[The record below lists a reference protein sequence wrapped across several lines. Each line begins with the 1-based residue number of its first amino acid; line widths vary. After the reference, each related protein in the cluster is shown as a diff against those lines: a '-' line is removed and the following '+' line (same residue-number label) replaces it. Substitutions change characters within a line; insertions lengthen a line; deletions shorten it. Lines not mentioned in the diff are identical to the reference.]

1 VQSAIGPSGN
11 LLPAAARTAAAAA
24 FSRLVTI
31 PAIDRS
37 VATRF
42 KWHCCRL
49 AATRTNH
56 RCTLCRSRTVAG
68 PPLVVLL
75 CLTASLATLWGR
87 ITTFLKERLISSGE
101 GEVLPAIAARKLNIS
116 GHGSPRGN
124 CTAQYAFVCKYSFE
138 IKKLVPESGF
148 LVYRDCCWTG
158 YWRTCW
164 CHEWALN
171 WGDWGDKRPW
181 LLRGRS
187 ISMKF
192 PLTISRSKKDRTFIE
207 HLQYTVVWW
216 GIPMLL
222 LELVGIPWRE
232 WSLCC

>member
-1 VQSAIGPSGN
+1 MQRTIGPSRN
-11 LLPAAARTAAAAA
+11 LLPGAARTAAATALA
-24 FSRLVTI
+24 RLVTI
-31 PAIDRS
+31 PAVDRS

-101 GEVLPAIAARKLNIS
+101 GEVLPAIATRKLNIS

-124 CTAQYAFVCKYSFE
+124 CTAQYAFVCKY
-138 IKKLVPESGF
+138 ILLKLKNLCSERIYGLGIHLRARPDSGAPETS
-148 LVYRDCCWTG
+148 D
-158 YWRTCW
+158 
-164 CHEWALN
+164 
-171 WGDWGDKRPW
+171 
-181 LLRGRS
+181 
-187 ISMKF
+187 
-192 PLTISRSKKDRTFIE
+192 SK
-207 HLQYTVVWW
+207 
-216 GIPMLL
+216 
-222 LELVGIPWRE
+222 VGAG
-232 WSLCC
+232 